1 MDQMTL
7 GNEALFEVCE
17 VFRSLQGETSRAGL
31 PATFLR
37 LAGCNLRCR
46 YCDTTY
52 AQGRGASMTLEE
64 LLGAVADGPATDL
77 VVVTG
82 GEPLLQPRVPSLLG
96 ALCDLGRTVLLETNG
111 SLEIRGIDPRVR
123 RILDIKC
130 PGSGEEASTRW
141 ENLEDLR
148 AEDEVKL
155 VLTCREDF
163 DFALRV
169 IGKHGLRERCEVL
182 LSPAQGL
189 LAPAD
194 LAAWILECRLP
205 LRLQLQLHRILW
217 PGRDRGV

>member
-1 MDQMTL
+1 MDQMTR
-7 GNEALFEVCE
+7 GDEALFEVCE
-17 VFRSLQGETSRAGL
+17 VFRSLQGETSRTGL

-169 IGKHGLRERCEVL
+169 IMKHGLRERCEVL